1 MHADFSSNWSRL
13 VLIWALSISLASCSG
28 GGSNPTVPP
37 PDHPTVQGELK
48 SSTLLNTIS
57 KTDIA
62 QALNALN
69 AGIQGLDP
77 VYDVTSYRL
86 EYLTSDVHGQIVRAS
101 GLVSIP
107 IKPAGAASPV
117 LSYQHGTIFLDSQ
130 APSNHAVASEL
141 VVAVAS
147 LGYIVVAPDYV
158 GYGSSKGTPHPYL
171 LAAPSAAAVI
181 DFLTAAKTWRRDN
194 NVYDNGQLFLVGYSE
209 GGYVSMAA
217 HRAMQANNSDYLQQL
232 RMEVAGAGPYDVR
245 TSLDELL
252 RLVGKEQPLL
262 AALLKPGLLR
272 YLDPNLRPIVSRELL
287 KHMLPGDTDVVFDTQ
302 VIDDYLAD
310 DIETIARISS
320 VHDWKPNLPV
330 RLYHGQ
336 DDQTVPYASALSTLQ
351 TMQARGVSDLVSLTD
366 CPAVPS
372 SHIGCVPSF
381 LTFMLGQLG
390 TYAQGL

>member
-1 MHADFSSNWSRL
+1 
-13 VLIWALSISLASCSG
+13 
-28 GGSNPTVPP
+28 
-37 PDHPTVQGELK
+37 
-48 SSTLLNTIS
+48 
-57 KTDIA
+57 
-62 QALNALN
+62 
-69 AGIQGLDP
+69 
-77 VYDVTSYRL
+77 
-86 EYLTSDVHGQIVRAS
+86 
-101 GLVSIP
+101 
-107 IKPAGAASPV
+107 
-117 LSYQHGTIFLDSQ
+117 
-130 APSNHAVASEL
+130 
-141 VVAVAS
+141 
-147 LGYIVVAPDYV
+147 
-158 GYGSSKGTPHPYL
+158 
-171 LAAPSAAAVI
+171 
-181 DFLTAAKTWRRDN
+181 
-194 NVYDNGQLFLVGYSE
+194 
-209 GGYVSMAA
+209 
-217 HRAMQANNSDYLQQL
+217 
-232 RMEVAGAGPYDVR
+232 
-245 TSLDELL
+245 LDELL